1 MKKIGLTLSGGGARG
16 LGHIGVIKAL
26 EEVGVSPDIISGTS
40 AGALIGAFYSAGYS
54 TDAIIKITKKTDF
67 FSIKHILF
75 GKAGILNM
83 NAFESLIEEHI
94 PGNDFS
100 SLKKSLFVAAT
111 DIVNGE
117 TVYFSSGT
125 LSKAVMA
132 SACIPMVYEP
142 IKHNDT
148 YFLDGGLM
156 DNFPVEIIRNKCDF
170 LIGVAVNSMSKKLK
184 DLHMKDML
192 DRSFHLALGS
202 SINEKAKKCDLFI
215 SPPEMSRF
223 GMFDM
228 DKVDEIIEYS
238 YNYTSEL
245 LKETDI
251 LKKIKIK

>member
-16 LGHIGVIKAL
+16 LGHLGVIKAL
-26 EEVGVSPDIISGTS
+26 EEVGVTPDIISGTS

-94 PGNDFS
+94 PGNDFTF
-100 SLKKSLFVAAT
+100 LKKTLFVAAT

-117 TVYFSSGT
+117 TVYFSTGP

-156 DNFPVEIIRNKCDF
+156 DNFPVEIIRDKCDF
-170 LIGVAVNSMSKKLK
+170 LIGVAVNSISKQLK

-192 DRSFHLALGS
+192 DRSFHLALGAS
-202 SINEKAKKCDLFI
+202 VKEKAKKCDLFI
-215 SPPEMSRF
+215 APPEMSRF

-245 LKETDI
+245 LKEKDI
-251 LKKIKIK
+251 INKIK